1 MAKRFQFDDEED
13 TKSISDES
21 YIDELERRK
30 VEQTQHVE
38 TSSLE
43 EDKFTSEEKEDTQ
56 VVRKKKRKLE
66 WWHYVLIGF
75 GALIIAFVLYIFVL
89 TNDDGPIH
97 GNRCEGLTTTLTENQ
112 FNDVSSQMKKK
123 YSDIQD
129 LTFVVEC
136 KQLKVDILFKDK
148 MNTDKA
154 KKIAE
159 ETVKTL
165 DKIVGKPIEKGK
177 TYSSLFGLDQNEP
190 QYEVNLI
197 LDSSNSKDFPIY
209 GTKHVSKDSFSYTL
223 SSVKDKE
230 SYDKAQSTLKE

>member
-1 MAKRFQFDDEED
+1 MAKRFEFDDEED
-13 TKSISDES
+13 AKSISDES
-21 YIDELERRK
+21 YIDELEKRK
-30 VEQTQHVE
+30 VEQSQQIK
-38 TSSLE
+38 TSSLK
-43 EDKFTSEEKEDTQ
+43 EDKFISEEKEDTQ
-56 VVRKKKRKLE
+56 VAQKKRKLE

-89 TNDDGPIH
+89 TNDEGPIH

-123 YSDIQD
+123 YSEIQD
-129 LTFVVEC
+129 LTLVVEC

-177 TYSSLFGLDQNEP
+177 TYSSLFGLEQKEP

-230 SYDKAQSTLKE
+230 SYDKAKSTLKE